1 MVGWIDPLGESSLV
15 GRERERTALRDS
27 LAATLDG
34 HGRLVLISGEAGI
47 GKTALAAT
55 LCADAERQGALAL
68 VGRCYDLSET
78 PPYGPWIELFGRY
91 QPGGGLPVLPAA
103 FARQGTVG
111 AMASQA
117 TLFTQVEDFLHA
129 VARQRPLV
137 LVFDDLHW
145 SDPASLDLLR
155 AIARHASNLPLLL
168 VCAYRGDELTRPHP
182 LGTLLPMLVRETAA
196 VRLTLPRLRPVHVA
210 TWVSHR
216 YALRESDA
224 ARLATHLHTRSEG
237 NPFFIGELARTL
249 EEEEIVRVENDRWHV
264 GDLTHLRVPALL
276 RQLIDGRLARLG
288 EDARAVLTVAA
299 VIGQEVPLAAWQA
312 VAAVDEGTMLD
323 AIDRAAES
331 RILEESADGASVRF
345 VHALLREALYEG
357 VSPSRRRVWHR
368 RVGEALIALPDP
380 DPDAAAHH
388 LRQAGDP
395 RAVAWLVR
403 AGERA
408 QQAHAYVTAAGRYEA
423 ALTLMDRYGGDPRER
438 ALVLIALAQMRR
450 YTDPRQGAADLEAA
464 AQLATALGDRALAVS
479 SRFDQGHLL
488 CLAGDLHRG
497 IAAMESALATVGAL
511 SPAEHTRL
519 PTLAVP
525 EAAIGKEYHR
535 SMLVFWLASVGR
547 FADAE
552 ALAKPLIAPT
562 PSLSARGLV
571 GLAWLSAALGKP
583 TAARRAFAE
592 ARAGYR
598 AVHQDFDVGVTDVL
612 ELQLVAL
619 PYGADRPAESRHLA
633 NEGEQA
639 WARIRGVQGHNLPR
653 TVPLALLVVEGQ
665 WAEARTVAEA
675 MRATT
680 APHLGPARY
689 VVHGILGQLARLQGD
704 GALAWT
710 LVREA
715 LPAGPATDPGDVWF
729 LQTLVVHRLAATL
742 ALDATDLPTAR
753 AWLECHDRWLAWS
766 GAVLGRAGS
775 QLGWA
780 EYHRAAGDDALA
792 EAHAKQA
799 HAHASAPRQPLA
811 LLAAH
816 RLLGELA
823 TGAGRLVEARAHLEA
838 ALTLA
843 AACAAPYERALTM
856 LSLAAWHGAQGAR
869 AAARA
874 LVDEAR
880 TICAPLGAA
889 PALAQSDHLAARLA
903 LAAKDH
909 AAYPAGLSA
918 REAEVLR
925 LVAAGRTNREI
936 ADALS
941 LSPATVKN
949 HVANILAKTDTDNRA
964 AAAAFAQRRGLA

>member
-1 MVGWIDPLGESSLV
+1 MVGWIDPLGESALV

-103 FARQGTVG
+103 FARRGTVG

-137 LVFDDLHW
+137 LIFDDLHW

-264 GDLTHLRVPALL
+264 GDLTQLRVPALL

-312 VAAVDEGTMLD
+312 VTAVDEGTLLD
-323 AIDRAAES
+323 VIDRAAES

-357 VSPSRRRVWHR
+357 VPPSRRRVWHR

-423 ALTLMDRYGGDPRER
+423 ALTLMDRYGGDPARRCARPGGRSPHDLHAVGRRARPGTVRPPGGTPRARREGSCRIPGWPVRPRSGGAATGRRR
-438 ALVLIALAQMRR
+438 AHQPRDCRR
-450 YTDPRQGAADLEAA
+450 PLSESGDGEKSRGQHPRQ
-464 AQLATALGDRALAVS
+464 DRHRQ
-479 SRFDQGHLL
+479 SRRRRRF
-488 CLAGDLHRG
+488 R
-497 IAAMESALATVGAL
+497 
-511 SPAEHTRL
+511 PA
-519 PTLAVP
+519 P
-525 EAAIGKEYHR
+525 
-535 SMLVFWLASVGR
+535 
-547 FADAE
+547 
-552 ALAKPLIAPT
+552 
-562 PSLSARGLV
+562 
-571 GLAWLSAALGKP
+571 
-583 TAARRAFAE
+583 
-592 ARAGYR
+592 RAGLTLR
-598 AVHQDFDVGVTDVL
+598 PWPDQ
-612 ELQLVAL
+612 QC
-619 PYGADRPAESRHLA
+619 ADRPSGLCSSRP
-633 NEGEQA
+633 GT
-639 WARIRGVQGHNLPR
+639 PR
-653 TVPLALLVVEGQ
+653 
-665 WAEARTVAEA
+665 
-675 MRATT
+675 
-680 APHLGPARY
+680 
-689 VVHGILGQLARLQGD
+689 D
-704 GALAWT
+704 
-710 LVREA
+710 
-715 LPAGPATDPGDVWF
+715 
-729 LQTLVVHRLAATL
+729 
-742 ALDATDLPTAR
+742 
-753 AWLECHDRWLAWS
+753 
-766 GAVLGRAGS
+766 
-775 QLGWA
+775 
-780 EYHRAAGDDALA
+780 
-792 EAHAKQA
+792 
-799 HAHASAPRQPLA
+799 
-811 LLAAH
+811 
-816 RLLGELA
+816 
-823 TGAGRLVEARAHLEA
+823 
-838 ALTLA
+838 
-843 AACAAPYERALTM
+843 
-856 LSLAAWHGAQGAR
+856 
-869 AAARA
+869 
-874 LVDEAR
+874 
-880 TICAPLGAA
+880 
-889 PALAQSDHLAARLA
+889 
-903 LAAKDH
+903 
-909 AAYPAGLSA
+909 
-918 REAEVLR
+918 
-925 LVAAGRTNREI
+925 
-936 ADALS
+936 
-941 LSPATVKN
+941 
-949 HVANILAKTDTDNRA
+949 
-964 AAAAFAQRRGLA
+964 